1 MALWDI
7 KGKALGVPIYELFGG
22 PTRDRQRV
30 YWSHCGTSRARNHGL
45 VGAPPI
51 DSYQAFTNLGREV
64 ASRGFTAP
72 KTNAIISGTPAR
84 TYGGGFGGPITD
96 QTVPVEIVRHLEKQ
110 LQAFTEGTGPDVE
123 IALDLSFHYKPEA
136 VVKICRVAEQFNM
149 LWVELD
155 MYEPHALREVKDGT
169 TVPITSGESLFG
181 LREYRRYF
189 EARSMDTV
197 MVDIPWNGFAR
208 SHDIAMA
215 VESYELNVAPHNYYS
230 HLATHH
236 ALHLCATLPNV
247 RIMEIDIDDVPWK
260 DELTGGALRFEDGT
274 LAIPPGP
281 GWGVTLDE
289 DVARAHVW
297 ERGRGPGFP
306 TVVDNRGDIS

>member
-7 KGKALGVPIYELFGG
+7 KGKARGVPIYELFGG

-30 YWSHCGTSRARNHGL
+30 YWSHCGTSRARNHDL

-64 ASRGFTAP
+64 ASRGFTAL
-72 KTNAIISGTPAR
+72 KTNAIIPGTPAR
-84 TYGGGFGGPITD
+84 TYGGGLGGPITD

-110 LQAFTEGTGPDVE
+110 LQALTEGTGPDVE
-123 IALDLSFHYKPEA
+123 IALDLNFHYKPEA
-136 VVKICRVAEQFNM
+136 AVKICRVAEQFNM

-169 TVPITSGESLFG
+169 
-181 LREYRRYF
+181 
-189 EARSMDTV
+189 
-197 MVDIPWNGFAR
+197 
-208 SHDIAMA
+208 
-215 VESYELNVAPHNYYS
+215 
-230 HLATHH
+230 
-236 ALHLCATLPNV
+236 
-247 RIMEIDIDDVPWK
+247 
-260 DELTGGALRFEDGT
+260 

-281 GWGVTLDE
+281 AWGVSLDQ

-297 ERGRGPGFP
+297 EPGRGPGFP